1 MIYWVL
7 HKPLAKSD
15 WNNWLEGNPNYFSNK
30 ICNFCF
36 LDITYFHWFSK
47 IENFLLKKEICSDF
61 DYSNT
66 SKTFVNIKSIR
77 DFLKLNIKETDLFVF
92 QSYNNPRIF
101 EFNKL
106 LKRYNCKTALIN
118 NWQLPFIAN
127 FHPVKNK
134 NWLVN
139 RLIKLNKR
147 VLLMRIV
154 YWIYIKTSSQNSF
167 YNYIFSCGKKNIKNL
182 PSFISYKTILPCH
195 SLPYDELIRSKKD
208 TKSLTIADKY
218 FVFIDQAL
226 TIHPDNKGL
235 SAFTKIYQ
243 EEILAALK
251 YLSAKNNNIK
261 IIIAQ
266 HPRVQYE
273 QGFWK
278 NYECYSG
285 KTIELIM
292 NATGVIGH
300 FSTALATA
308 FLAKKQ
314 IYLLKSSSKYFSFNE
329 SVDKLHEA
337 IGGKMYDIKNLELL
351 SETERSMISIDDYFS
366 LLPNSQKDNSQIFM
380 DFFEKFDLI

>member
-1 MIYWVL
+1 MIYWIL
-7 HKPLAKSD
+7 HKELSNSD
-15 WNNWLEGNPNYFSNK
+15 WNNWLEGNPHYFSES
-30 ICNFCF
+30 ISNFSF
-36 LDITYFHWFSK
+36 LDISSFSWFGKVENFILKKNLNSDLSCFNFSK
-47 IENFLLKKEICSDF
+47 PFI
-61 DYSNT
+61 T
-66 SKTFVNIKSIR
+66 IKSAK
-77 DFLKLNIKETDLFVF
+77 DFMKLKIQKEDLFVF

-106 LKRYNCKTALIN
+106 LKSLNCKTLLFYY
-118 NWQLPFIAN
+118 WQLPFIEKI
-127 FHPVKNK
+127 HPAKNK
-134 NWLVN
+134 AWFVN
-139 RLIKLNKR
+139 KLIKLDKKI
-147 VLLMRIV
+147 LLIRLI

-251 YLSAKNNNIK
+251 YLSAKNNDIK

-273 QGFWK
+273 LGFWK

-314 IYLLKSSSKYFSFNE
+314 IYLLKSTSKYFSFNE

-351 SETERSMISIDDYFS
+351 SETERSKISIDDYFS